1 MKSMEFWIYLLIL
14 AGSTYC
20 IRTIPFAAVRHKIK
34 NRFIR
39 SFLNY
44 IPYAV
49 LAAMTIPA
57 VLYATE
63 YVMSAAAGLAAAVI
77 FAWRGK
83 SLTVVAAAACI
94 AVFLTERVC
103 QYIF

>member
-1 MKSMEFWIYLLIL
+1 MEFWIYLLIL
-14 AGSTYC
+14 AGSTYL

-34 NRFIR
+34 NRFIQ
-39 SFLNY
+39 SFLYY

-63 YVMSAAAGLAAAVI
+63 YVISAAVGLAAAVI
-77 FAWRGK
+77 VAWKEK
-83 SLTVVAAAACI
+83 SLTVVAAAACL
-94 AVFLTERVC
+94 AVFLTERLC
-103 QYIF
+103 QLVF